1 MCNLNT
7 RIYLLF
13 GGIFVSLISI
23 VGVSTMD
30 YPTSTLLVTL
40 GILDLMMI
48 SFFTAALIAEKN
60 IKLIQMS
67 VFFAFMSTLQAGVFL
82 IASLLMKYHM
92 MTTFLE
98 QFGVNTRDYAPELIR
113 FSLFIAEMIWM
124 MKASFILIGS
134 LLLYRR
140 AKKFGDVIMWSYKD
154 QGLYI

>member
-1 MCNLNT
+1 
-7 RIYLLF
+7 
-13 GGIFVSLISI
+13 
-23 VGVSTMD
+23 
-30 YPTSTLLVTL
+30 
-40 GILDLMMI
+40 
-48 SFFTAALIAEKN
+48 
-60 IKLIQMS
+60 
-67 VFFAFMSTLQAGVFL
+67 MSTLQAGVFL

>member
-1 MCNLNT
+1 
-7 RIYLLF
+7 
-13 GGIFVSLISI
+13 
-23 VGVSTMD
+23 MD

-67 VFFAFMSTLQAGVFL
+67 VFFAIMSTLQAGVFL

-98 QFGVNTRDYAPELIR
+98 QFGVNTRDYSPELIR

-124 MKASFILIGS
+124 MKASFMLIGS